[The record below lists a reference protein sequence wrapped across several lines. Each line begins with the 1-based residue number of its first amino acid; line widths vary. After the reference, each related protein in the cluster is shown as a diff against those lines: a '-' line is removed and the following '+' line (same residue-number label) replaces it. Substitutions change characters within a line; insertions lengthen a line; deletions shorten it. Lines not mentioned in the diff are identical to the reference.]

1 MTSSAS
7 NGIAANGV
15 APDRIGPKGMIN
27 RVEFIRIM
35 QQALHRL
42 GYSNVAELLHQESV
56 SKLLAPLRAPD
67 AIPGPLLRP
76 TGCIRWSAPRES
88 GDAFQADLGLSPG
101 ACISNIHHTIP
112 SSSKLL
118 LLCTLHFIPE
128 ACTAQHR
135 KGCDAYPDKYTCIVS
150 Q

>member
-56 SKLLAPLRAPD
+56 SKLLAPLTVPICYSRAP
-67 AIPGPLLRP
+67 PPWGRSR
-76 TGCIRWSAPRES
+76 CIRWSAPRHL
-88 GDAFQADLGLSPG
+88 GNAFQAEFGLTPT
-101 ACISNIHHTIP
+101 ACISSIHDTIP
-112 SSSKLL
+112 SATNCCPYAALL
-118 LLCTLHFIPE
+118 FNPA
-128 ACTAQHR
+128 ACTA
-135 KGCDAYPDKYTCIVS
+135 
-150 Q
+150 